1 MKRYALLIAAL
12 LASDISLA
20 GAWGPRS
27 FENDDALDFVQ
38 LCIASKS
45 NAPIAA
51 ALQAAIKP
59 GAIEAPDG
67 AAAVVAS
74 ELVAAAKGKPSELP
88 KELGDWLKQQPKQ
101 EIAKFSALAIKA
113 LARVK
118 DPDASEL
125 RQLWQESDDKQWM
138 IAIRDL
144 EKRLR

>member
-12 LASDISLA
+12 LASKICLA

-27 FENDDALDFVQ
+27 FDNDDALDFVQ

-45 NAPIAA
+45 AAPIAA

-59 GAIEAPDG
+59 GALEAPEG
-67 AAAVVAS
+67 AAAVVAA

-88 KELGDWLKQQPKQ
+88 RDLGDWFKQQPKH
-101 EIAKFSALAIKA
+101 EIAKFSALARKA

-118 DPDASEL
+118 DPGASEL
-125 RQLWQESDDKQWM
+125 RQLWQESDDKQ
-138 IAIRDL
+138 
-144 EKRLR
+144 